1 MVTVVSPWYNWIV
14 LLSVNHIIQAGGIL
28 AVALIIFAECGLLV
42 GFFLPGDTLLI
53 AAGIFASQHKYL
65 NLYAL
70 IPAVF
75 VAAVI
80 GYQVGYQI
88 GRRGGPRIF
97 KRKGGILF
105 RADYIPRTEKFIS
118 HHGGKTMVLARFIAI
133 VRTLVPLLA
142 GIGKMN
148 RAIFLLYNIIGAA
161 FWTVGVTLAA
171 YWIGQRVQN
180 VDKWI
185 LPVVLAG
192 IILTAGAEF
201 WFVLRSKAARRQ
213 LIDGLREEYLHF
225 FKGGRED

>member
-1 MVTVVSPWYNWIV
+1 M
-14 LLSVNHIIQAGGIL
+14 LFSVNHIIQAGGIL
-28 AVALIIFAECGLLV
+28 AVALVIFAECGLLV

-53 AAGIFASQHKYL
+53 TAGILASHHKYI
-65 NLYAL
+65 NLYGL
-70 IPAVF
+70 IPAAF
-75 VAAVI
+75 LAAVV

-88 GRRGGPRIF
+88 GVRGGPKVF

-118 HHGGKTMVLARFIAI
+118 RHGGKTMVAARFIAV

-142 GIGKMN
+142 GIGRMN
-148 RAIFLLYNIIGAA
+148 RLIFFIYNVIGAA

-171 YWIGQRVQN
+171 YWIGQRVEN

-185 LPVVLAG
+185 VPVVLGG

-213 LIDGLREEYLHF
+213 LIDGLKEEYRYF
-225 FKGGRED
+225 FKGGQDT